1 VAFIQNFNTT
11 DVDTVEEFL
20 GFKLPLTFETL
31 NMSTNT
37 LESTKTNLEALLKIE
52 RGERIMQPNLGI
64 NLRRHLFQ
72 PMSSETAVQIEE
84 DIISQI
90 AIWMPFL
97 QIIEVVVT
105 QEQENNLIKMNLTY
119 GFKDT
124 PGLQNSIQVDVGS
137 GASY

>member
-1 VAFIQNFNTT
+1 MAFIQNFNTT

-105 QEQENNLIKMNLTY
+105 QEQENNLKKEAFKNESNLW
-119 GFKDT
+119 
-124 PGLQNSIQVDVGS
+124 I
-137 GASY
+137 

>member
-1 VAFIQNFNTT
+1 VAFIQNFNTK

-37 LESTKTNLEALLKIE
+37 LESTKTNLEALLRIE

-84 DIISQI
+84 DVISQV

-97 QIIEVVVT
+97 QILEVAVT

-124 PGLQNSIQVDVGS
+124 PGLQNSIQVNVGT

>member
-1 VAFIQNFNTT
+1 MAFIQNFNTT

>member
-1 VAFIQNFNTT
+1 MAFIQNFNTK

-37 LESTKTNLEALLKIE
+37 LESTKTNLEALLRIE

-84 DIISQI
+84 DVISQV

-97 QIIEVVVT
+97 QILEVAVT

-124 PGLQNSIQVDVGS
+124 PGLQNSIQVNVGT

>member
-1 VAFIQNFNTT
+1 
-11 DVDTVEEFL
+11 
-20 GFKLPLTFETL
+20 
-31 NMSTNT
+31 
-37 LESTKTNLEALLKIE
+37 
-52 RGERIMQPNLGI
+52 MQPNLGI

-84 DIISQI
+84 DVISQV

-97 QIIEVVVT
+97 QILEVAVT

-124 PGLQNSIQVDVGS
+124 PGLQNSIQVNVGT